1 MGGPRLEYWKQTKNT
16 KLNLRQAHAHE
27 DVICIRGVITSTT
40 SRHTRYSTIKVAL
53 EAAPSTQLKTEP
65 KILLETLEEGKPGQQ
80 EVLTSDRK
88 LRTRSKLLF
97 LGEMD
102 HVEQND
108 NEEEEDA
115 SDEYTNVD
123 Q

>member
-1 MGGPRLEYWKQTKNT
+1 
-16 KLNLRQAHAHE
+16 
-27 DVICIRGVITSTT
+27 
-40 SRHTRYSTIKVAL
+40 
-53 EAAPSTQLKTEP
+53 
-65 KILLETLEEGKPGQQ
+65 
-80 EVLTSDRK
+80 VLTSDRK

-115 SDEYTNVD
+115 SDEYINVD